1 MWICAFLV
9 KLIQNSEFLKLGK
22 QIDLGGQIYRKIV
35 FWNSSSFAYGN
46 INSCLMVQKYAS
58 MNGLMVP
65 SYLPYSSCPNWAA
78 MLRKS
83 HLEEYIVGI
92 LPAILI
98 FPHIRERSPWQVF

>member
-1 MWICAFLV
+1 
-9 KLIQNSEFLKLGK
+9 
-22 QIDLGGQIYRKIV
+22 
-35 FWNSSSFAYGN
+35 
-46 INSCLMVQKYAS
+46 MVQKYAS

-65 SYLPYSSCPNWAA
+65 SYLPYSSCPKWAA

-98 FPHIRERSPWQVF
+98 FPHIRERSP